1 MTKIQSTIFA
11 TETVSMLVLTLLT
24 AFALIFAEASV
35 PAGQRLSNY
44 EAAEGLTVEA
54 GSLSP
59 NALYPTVD
67 VSALPVQDGCSAF

>member
-44 EAAEGLTVEA
+44 EAAEAFTVEA

-67 VSALPVQDGCSAF
+67 VSALPVQDGYAAF